1 MSCGSVG
8 RAVRGF
14 RLVNRRSA
22 YRLRPTARE
31 LRPKQPGVGRTQDKR
46 PQGSQQAPSCM
57 TSIRRWPGI
66 ATCLTI
72 IRPFPAK
79 LVPEEGLNGYL
90 FWLSK
95 RRDGPRRPSVPV
107 VFPDG
112 RSTPEVSL
120 FGPIRCGDRRRYTAY
135 GPCPGA
141 SLTVCRYDFYESFRS
156 ERTLGRFPFGPAK
169 TRSGLLGN
177 IHA

>member
-8 RAVRGF
+8 SAVRGF
-14 RLVNRRSA
+14 RLVNRQSA
-22 YRLRPTARE
+22 YGLRPTARELRPTARE

-79 LVPEEGLNGYL
+79 LVPEGGLDGYVSSCPPPKKSASFGRMPDLLFDHPAEGSDAERLRER
-90 FWLSK
+90 
-95 RRDGPRRPSVPV
+95 RRDPPASGV
-107 VFPDG
+107 VRTTEQPNSEAVCVEVH
-112 RSTPEVSL
+112 STRLAEL
-120 FGPIRCGDRRRYTAY
+120 AKACGA
-135 GPCPGA
+135 A
-141 SLTVCRYDFYESFRS
+141 LLSSFR
-156 ERTLGRFPFGPAK
+156 
-169 TRSGLLGN
+169 
-177 IHA
+177 